1 MARIAERYKST
12 FWYALHSGTEA
23 AKDGD
28 GNEVGVMP
36 LYGDPVSMRANVSA
50 AAGAA
55 QMEQFGNLQ
64 SYDRVILTDWLDC
77 PIDETTVLFI
87 DKEPEYTEDGVPIY
101 DYIVKRV
108 AKSKNLI
115 SIAVSKVSVSP

>member
-12 FWYALHSGTEA
+12 FWYLLYSGSEPVV
-23 AKDGD
+23 DEY
-28 GNEVGVMP
+28 GNEVGTK
-36 LYGDPVSMRANVSA
+36 PVYEAAVAMRANVSA

-55 QMEQFGNLQ
+55 QIEQFGNLQ
-64 SYDRVILTDWLDC
+64 SYDKVILTDDTSC

-87 DKEPEYTEDGVPIY
+87 DKEPEYDDNEKPLY

-108 AKSKNLI
+108 AKSKNII
-115 SIAVSKVSVSP
+115 SIAVSKVSVS